1 MKGKMENFCAQSCN
15 DHFKYTLQ
23 AQIKK
28 TYPRGRGEVRQ
39 LFEFAGG
46 WGVLTSLNPLSRS
59 AHAC

>member
-1 MKGKMENFCAQSCN
+1 MKGKMENFCPQSFN

-46 WGVLTSLNPLSRS
+46 LGGFDLP
-59 AHAC
+59 

>member
-1 MKGKMENFCAQSCN
+1 MKGKMENFFPQSFN
-15 DHFKYTLQ
+15 DHFKYTFQ

-46 WGVLTSLNPLSRS
+46 WGVLTSPNPPF
-59 AHAC
+59 